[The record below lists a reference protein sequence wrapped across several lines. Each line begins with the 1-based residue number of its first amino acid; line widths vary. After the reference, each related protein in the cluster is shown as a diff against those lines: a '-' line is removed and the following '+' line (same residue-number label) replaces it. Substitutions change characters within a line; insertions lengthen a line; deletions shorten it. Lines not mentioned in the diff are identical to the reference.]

1 VYRVVQFWRA
11 ITAQVR
17 PEELAVIGPVLGP
30 AGMALFGR
38 LSRNDQRHSLNVCAT
53 LMAQGYRDPALL
65 TAALLHDVG
74 KTAGHLSLP
83 YRVAVVLLRAFA
95 PRLLTRL
102 EANGDFPLMSPF
114 RVSGAH
120 AAIGAQ
126 LLAAA
131 GCSDT
136 TVALVRRHHDCAFDP
151 ADPLT
156 GLLTA
161 LREADELN

>member
-17 PEELAVIGPVLGP
+17 PEELAAIRPMLGP
-30 AGMALFGR
+30 SGMALFGR
-38 LSRNDQRHSLNVCAT
+38 LSRNDQRHSLNVYAT
-53 LMAQGYRDPALL
+53 LMAQGYRDRALL

-74 KTAGHLSLP
+74 KTAGRLSLP
-83 YRVAVVLLRAFA
+83 YRVVAVLLRAFA
-95 PRLLTRL
+95 PRLLSRL
-102 EANGDFPLMSPF
+102 EANGDSPLLSPF
-114 RVSGAH
+114 RVSGMH

-126 LLAAA
+126 LVAAA

-136 TVALVRRHHDCAFDP
+136 IVTLVRRHHERAFDP
-151 ADPLT
+151 VDPLA
-156 GLLTA
+156 GPLTV

>member
-1 VYRVVQFWRA
+1 MYRVVQFWRA
-11 ITAQVR
+11 VTAQVR
-17 PEELAVIGPVLGP
+17 PEELAAIASTLGP
-30 AGMALFGR
+30 SGMALFGR
-38 LSRNDQRHSLNVCAT
+38 LSRNDQRHSLNVYAT
-53 LMAQGYRDPALL
+53 LVAQGHRDPALL

-74 KTAGHLSLP
+74 KTASHLSLP

-102 EANGDFPLMSPF
+102 EANGDSPLFSPF
-114 RVSGAH
+114 LVSGAH

-126 LLAAA
+126 LVAAA

-136 TVALVRRHHDCAFDP
+136 VVALVRRHHECAFDP
-151 ADPLT
+151 VDPLAQP
-156 GLLTA
+156 LTV